1 MSSTPLIALVDL
13 YEEASAASAQIQI
26 ALSKA
31 SKKITE
37 AKLEATSR
45 TRCAKPDQDLYDV
58 LQDALNILD
67 AAINHEDRWKSAGV
81 VPMLRILHGRIRE
94 TLNKSQTGGGSIH

>member
-1 MSSTPLIALVDL
+1 MPNALIALVDF
-13 YEEASAASAQIQI
+13 YEQASAATTHLQI

-31 SKKITE
+31 DKQIKE
-37 AKLEATSR
+37 AKLEATIKAR
-45 TRCAKPDQDLYDV
+45 VAKPDQDLYDV

-67 AAINHEDRWKSAGV
+67 AAIHHEDHWKSAGV

-94 TLNKSQTGGGSIH
+94 TLNKCQSSGGSVQ